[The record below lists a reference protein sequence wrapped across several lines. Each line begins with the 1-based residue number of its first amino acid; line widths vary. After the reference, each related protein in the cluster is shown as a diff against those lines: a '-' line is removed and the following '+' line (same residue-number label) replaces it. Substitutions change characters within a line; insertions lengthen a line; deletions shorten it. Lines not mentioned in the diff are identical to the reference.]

1 MAQHQS
7 GRASHPLGITRTL
20 AFALAATATS
30 ALTAL
35 SLPASAFAG
44 VQATSVVSAHGL
56 ADAKVVK
63 ANNRSF
69 PVGMDDDNAVAIDSA
84 FQGDPED
91 EERPPTKFVGVIREH
106 KVFIRDPRT
115 TPRWHDLSSRLP
127 RNFGHLVDITL
138 AAPDEGTTVHVTV
151 LNAHSRIAQSTC
163 TVFPPP
169 GTMATRPWPANCSP
183 FADITPPA

>member
-35 SLPASAFAG
+35 SIPAPASAG
-44 VQATSVVSAHGL
+44 VHGL
-56 ADAKVVK
+56 ADAKVVN
-63 ANNRSF
+63 ADNRSF
-69 PVGMDDDNAVAIDSA
+69 PGGMDDDNAVAIDSA
-84 FQGDPED
+84 FQGDPEN
-91 EERPPTKFVGVIREH
+91 EERPPTKFVGVIRED
-106 KVFIRDPRT
+106 KVLIRDPRT

-127 RNFGHLVDITL
+127 RNFGRLVDITL

-151 LNAHSRIAQSTC
+151 LNAHSHIAQSTC

-169 GTMATRPWPANCSP
+169 GTTGTRPWPANCSP
-183 FADITPPA
+183 FVNITPPA

>member
-1 MAQHQS
+1 M
-7 GRASHPLGITRTL
+7 

-35 SLPASAFAG
+35 SIPAPALAG
-44 VQATSVVSAHGL
+44 VHATSVAGVHGP

-63 ANNRSF
+63 AHNRSF
-69 PVGMDDDNAVAIDSA
+69 PVGMEDDNAVAIDSA

-91 EERPPTKFVGVIREH
+91 AERPPTKFVGVIRED
-106 KVFIRDPRT
+106 KVLIRDPRT

-127 RNFGHLVDITL
+127 RNFGRLVDITL

-169 GTMATRPWPANCSP
+169 GTMGTRPWPANCSP
-183 FADITPPA
+183 FFDITPPA